1 MRYTTRYL
9 TALTLL
15 SLLGSAL
22 TPALAADAPQAAP
35 ADETPTVEIDPQAP
49 ATVTEEHTV
58 EVVDVEPAKVPDT
71 DPADAGVQAGTIT
84 PDPATPIDV
93 MDRSTWP
100 ALVVTPADGKAT
112 HHPHFMGDPPMGDD
126 IVSPLH
132 APDPVW
138 QIQEALRGADAG
150 NWNGENLAALG
161 AQPFIATAQILA
173 IPFRAAIDNPLSK
186 ETSPK

>member
-15 SLLGSAL
+15 SPLGSAL
-22 TPALAADAPQAAP
+22 TPAIAADAPQATP
-35 ADETPTVEIDPQAP
+35 ADETPTVEVDLQAP
-49 ATVTEEHTV
+49 ATVAEEPSIDAV
-58 EVVDVEPAKVPDT
+58 E
-71 DPADAGVQAGTIT
+71 
-84 PDPATPIDV
+84 ATPIDV

-100 ALVVTPADGKAT
+100 ALVVTPSDGKAT
-112 HHPHFMGDPPMGDD
+112 HHPHFMGDPPMGED

-161 AQPFIATAQILA
+161 AQPFIAAAQILA